1 MAKVLLKHI
10 ALLLTAIVSSVTF
23 SVLIVEMIVPA
34 RRPGFIPREIAV
46 GIYAA
51 WIAGGLYLVFASIL
65 ALNRRRLGME
75 APMDVASPACFA
87 AFVVVILLALAV
99 ASAARSNPTLL

>member
-34 RRPGFIPREIAV
+34 RRPGFVPREIAV

-51 WIAGGLYLVFASIL
+51 WIAGGLYLVFASVL

-87 AFVVVILLALAV
+87 TFVVVILLALAV
-99 ASAARSNPTLL
+99 AIAARSNPMLL